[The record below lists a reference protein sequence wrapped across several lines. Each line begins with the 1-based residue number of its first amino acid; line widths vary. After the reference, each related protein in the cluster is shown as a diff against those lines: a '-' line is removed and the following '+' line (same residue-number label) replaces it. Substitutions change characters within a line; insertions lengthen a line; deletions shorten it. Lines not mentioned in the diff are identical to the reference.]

1 MIEQSRP
8 DPYFQESSKSPQ
20 KQLNWSLASRPR
32 KTLVQV
38 AGNPRQGMTQQKKVN
53 LINRTFF
60 PRHKSAR
67 TPHVLPR
74 LRHAAVVV
82 VGQFPGARA
91 TRNPTSAAM
100 DLKSMIHEAK
110 SREMGLYA
118 KFQEYDSN
126 GSGFLDEV
134 RVEGRVALWDV
145 PPCVREVHLG
155 GEQRAYARA

>member
-1 MIEQSRP
+1 
-8 DPYFQESSKSPQ
+8 
-20 KQLNWSLASRPR
+20 
-32 KTLVQV
+32 
-38 AGNPRQGMTQQKKVN
+38 MTQQKKVN
-53 LINRTFF
+53 LMNRTLC

-91 TRNPTSAAM
+91 TRTPTSAAM

-110 SREMGLYA
+110 SREMGLYQ
-118 KFQEYDSN
+118 KFQEYDNN
-126 GSGFLDEV
+126 GSGVLDEV

-145 PPCVREVHLG
+145 PPYVREVHHG

>member
-1 MIEQSRP
+1 
-8 DPYFQESSKSPQ
+8 
-20 KQLNWSLASRPR
+20 
-32 KTLVQV
+32 
-38 AGNPRQGMTQQKKVN
+38 MTQQKKVN
-53 LINRTFF
+53 LRIAHFVLG
-60 PRHKSAR
+60 HKSAR

-82 VGQFPGARA
+82 VRQFPGARA
-91 TRNPTSAAM
+91 TRTPTSAAM

-118 KFQEYDSN
+118 KFQEYDN
-126 GSGFLDEV
+126 DGSGFLDEV